1 MKLILQ
7 RLSDNGTSTLGRL
20 TADGLQCVTL
30 EDTYRKDKV
39 YGKTRIP
46 AGRYEIK
53 LRTAGRMHAKYIK
66 KFSNHVG
73 MMWLQDVPGFQFI
86 YIHIGNSAIT
96 DSSGC
101 ILVGTTVV
109 NEDYI
114 SESTV
119 AYIKL
124 YAIVVEALERG
135 EEVIIDII
143 DNQ

>member
-20 TADGLQCVTL
+20 TADGFQCVTL
-30 EDTYRKDKV
+30 EDTFRAVKE

-46 AGRYEIK
+46 SGRYEIK
-53 LRTAGRMHAKYIK
+53 LRTAGRMHNQYIK
-66 KFSNHVG
+66 KFPHHVG
-73 MMWLQDVPGFQFI
+73 MLWILDVPGFQYV
-86 YIHIGNSAIT
+86 YIHVGNKAA

-101 ILVGTTVV
+101 VLVGTTVE
-109 NEDYI
+109 NDDFI

-135 EEVIIDII
+135 EEVTIQIT
-143 DNQ
+143 DNI

>member
-1 MKLILQ
+1 MKIVLQ

-53 LRTAGRMHAKYIK
+53 LRTAGRMHTKYIK
-66 KFSNHVG
+66 KFSNHIG

-86 YIHIGNSAIT
+86 YIHIGNSAK
-96 DSSGC
+96 DSLGC
-101 ILVGTTVV
+101 ILVGTTIE
-109 NEDYI
+109 NEDFI

-119 AYIKL
+119 AYVRL

-135 EEVIIDII
+135 EEVTIQII
-143 DNQ
+143 DNP

>member
-1 MKLILQ
+1 MKIILQ

-20 TADGLQCVTL
+20 TVDGFQCVTL
-30 EDTYRKDKV
+30 EDTFRAEKV

-53 LRTAGRMHAKYIK
+53 LRTAGRMHGQYIK
-66 KFSNHVG
+66 KLPNHVG
-73 MMWLQDVPGFQFI
+73 MMWLLDVPNFQNV
-86 YIHIGNSAIT
+86 YIHIGNKPEDT
-96 DSSGC
+96 LGC
-101 ILVGTTVV
+101 ILVGTTIE
-109 NEDYI
+109 NENFI

-135 EEVIIDII
+135 EEVTIQVM
-143 DNQ
+143 DNV